1 MEIPTNPREFAS
13 IRVYAAAIELIL
25 ARITEEYD
33 NETFSHPIRGPE
45 ELDGWFVLMHGVLRD
60 FMALRDHFPRHVMN
74 GFPNATSGVSLFCVL
89 EDSLTRRITQ
99 G

>member
-13 IRVYAAAIELIL
+13 IRVYGAAIELIL
-25 ARITEEYD
+25 ARITEWYD

-74 GFPNATSGVSLFCVL
+74 GFPNNIGGNKPILCA
-89 EDSLTRRITQ
+89 
-99 G
+99 